1 MYSIVKLLRESG
13 APRRPE
19 AITNDPGH
27 PGELRVSAQGSVST
41 ALLYDPDD
49 EFMRPIIPR
58 LEHAQLI
65 AMRVDL
71 MRFHGI
77 ERTKDGVG
85 FEQEWSVQI
94 VGYDAPT
101 PTH

>member
-1 MYSIVKLLRESG
+1 MYSIVKLLRENG

-19 AITNDPGH
+19 AITNDEGYA
-27 PGELRVSAQGSVST
+27 GELRVSAQGNVP
-41 ALLYDPDD
+41 AAVLHDPND

-58 LEHAQLI
+58 LEHAQLV

-77 ERTKDGVG
+77 ERNKEGVG

-94 VGYDAPT
+94 IGYGAPE
-101 PTH
+101 HGY